1 MSNEIT
7 KERALFLAAGMVI
20 TGSFNTLS
28 NKWADQSCAVGR
40 YPDVNNTAS
49 SDNTCPEGE
58 HVFDHPFVQ
67 SFAMF
72 IGEFSCLLVF
82 YIVLCRNKSQNKP
95 LELPNPDFNRWVML
109 APAICDC
116 LATSMMNIGLN
127 LTYASVFQMLRGSVV
142 IFTGIFSVIFLGR
155 KLYCFHWVGMFF
167 VLCGLALVG
176 LSSVIDSTGSDAGAR
191 NPVLGNIFVIFAQ
204 LIVAGQMV
212 IEEKFVAG
220 YNVPALLAVGL
231 EGFFGFV
238 IVAILVA
245 GMFYVNAPDALQAP
259 GLNGKMEDVIDAV
272 TMIGNS
278 AAIAVALGGNVISIA
293 FFNFFGISVT
303 KEMSATTRMVLDSLR
318 TVVIWLVCLAL
329 GWETFKL
336 KEGLMQIA
344 GFVVLLSGTCI
355 YNRIITIPVFM
366 AGYNA
371 DQENT
376 YQKGLLDEEGIDNV
390 INRSTQGQVPRVE
403 DSYEP

>member
-28 NKWADQSCAVGR
+28 NKWADQTCAAGR
-40 YPDVNNTAS
+40 YPDNITS
-49 SDNTCPEGE
+49 SDSTCPEGE

-82 YIVLCRNKSQNKP
+82 YLVICRNKSQGKP
-95 LELPNPDFNRWVML
+95 LELPNPGFNRWVML
-109 APAICDC
+109 MPAICDC
-116 LATSMMNIGLN
+116 LATSLMNIGLN

-176 LSSVIDSTGSDAGAR
+176 MSSMLWPTDDANAK
-191 NPVLGNIFVIFAQ
+191 NPTLGNLFVIMAQ
-204 LIVAGQMV
+204 LVVAGQMV

-231 EGFFGFV
+231 EGFFGFL

-245 GMFYVNAPDALQAP
+245 AMYYVNAPEPLQAP
-259 GLNGKMEDVIDAV
+259 GLNGRMEDVIDAV

-329 GWETFKL
+329 GWEKFLL
-336 KEGLMQIA
+336 KQGLLQIA
-344 GFVVLLSGTCI
+344 GFIVLLSGTCI
-355 YNRIITIPVFM
+355 YNRIITIPAFM

-371 DQENT
+371 DQENA

-390 INRSTQGQVPRVE
+390 INRSTQGQVPRIE
-403 DSYEP
+403 DNYNP